1 MTTNQQ
7 VYIED
12 INEVADED
20 MIQLVG
26 FKLGDEEYAID
37 VLKIQ
42 EIIRVVE
49 ITSVPRMD
57 AFVLGV
63 MNLRGKVIPVIDLRV
78 RFNLFKSDFD
88 KRTRIIVVKFEKE
101 NIGFVVDEVTEVA
114 RISKAMVEPTPPLVG
129 SIGQEYIL
137 GICKYDERLI
147 ILLDIDRVVYEGDN
161 YTESELRKRFYKS
174 EESSKPSPAM
184 VEHEEPEPVIE
195 NKVESESVEAKIETE
210 IEQVEQTEVKEEPE
224 SVADSIHDMVADAI
238 EEDDGKDELDDID
251 ALIAMELA
259 KREKETEELLKKK
272 KESNKQDNTKEAI
285 DDILEDAL
293 NQAETT
299 ISKDAEHIDQDDL
312 DALIAKEL
320 AMREQETEELLARK
334 KAEEEKKKTEVS
346 HEEVSENDSVIETE
360 KNVVDVKQEKNDD
373 FVVKRDSIEELKALA
388 KKIIE
393 GESVDLSSDIKSEI
407 GDLLRLIVNTKTKLD
422 DIDPNIEESKTKIP
436 ILTET
441 LEDVNKMTEEAAFNL
456 MEAADR
462 MSGFYVDLHDSLEN
476 LESAI
481 NAGDVDKC
489 KEKLSEIESEIE
501 KADELGF
508 RILQELEFQDITEQQ
523 LRKTINYIQEIGAR
537 LGTIMGFVKLQQ
549 IAETETDEASQEE
562 IDKLLSDFGL

>member
-12 INEVADED
+12 FNESSDEE

-42 EIIRVVE
+42 EIIRIVE

-57 AFVLGV
+57 SFVLGV

-88 KRTRIIVVKFEKE
+88 KKTRIIVVKFEKE

-114 RISKAMVEPTPPLVG
+114 RINKSMVEPTPPLVG

-161 YTESELRKRFYKS
+161 YVESDLRKRFYKTDDGKS
-174 EESSKPSPAM
+174 DVIEM
-184 VEHEEPEPVIE
+184 EHEEKVAEEEVTETSVAEEKSEPV
-195 NKVESESVEAKIETE
+195 AT
-210 IEQVEQTEVKEEPE
+210 EEPA
-224 SVADSIHDMVADAI
+224 SVADSIHEMVADTLE
-238 EEDDGKDELDDID
+238 EEDDKDELDDID
-251 ALIAMELA
+251 ALIAQELA
-259 KREKETEELLKKK
+259 KREKETEELLAKKK
-272 KESNKQDNTKEAI
+272 QGEIKESSDNI
-285 DDILEDAL
+285 DDVLADAL

-299 ISKDAEHIDQDDL
+299 ISSSAEHVDQDDL
-312 DALIAKEL
+312 DALIAQEL
-320 AMREQETEELLARK
+320 ALREKETEEMLARK
-334 KAEEEKKKTEVS
+334 KAEQEKKKIEIADDEKQNIDV
-346 HEEVSENDSVIETE
+346 ETE
-360 KNVVDVKQEKNDD
+360 EKAEVTDTEKKEEKNDD
-373 FVVKRDSIEELKALA
+373 LIVKRDSIDELKALA
-388 KKIIE
+388 KKIIN

-407 GDLLRLIVNTKTKLD
+407 GDLLRLIVNTKSRLD
-422 DIDPNIEESKTKIP
+422 DIDPNINESKTKIP

-462 MSGFYVDLHDSLEN
+462 MSAFYVDINDAFEK
-476 LESAI
+476 LESII
-481 NAGDVDKC
+481 NSGDVERC
-489 KEKLSEIESEIE
+489 KEHLNEIEKEIE

-523 LRKTINYIQEIGAR
+523 LRKTINYIQELGAR
-537 LGTIMGFVKLQQ
+537 LGTIMGYVKLQQ
-549 IAETETDEASQEE
+549 IAENESDDTSQEE